1 MAGACGE
8 VPGAAAEL
16 GPTRSHNRRV
26 SDEPKNRRAERRDQ
40 QGRRESEEPQGRQ
53 AQPATD
59 GATPTGPR
67 PEPIR
72 FFGTTWLNHDGNY
85 QARRAGVSAGSLAA
99 VIVSGL
105 VLRLTYEGLQ
115 LAAVGGFVSL
125 VVVIMFAIC
134 TALAFG
140 HTWGSYSKR
149 PDPARQS
156 SLRGLLA
163 IGFLGTLAAYFLRS
177 LKEAPGESLHRE
189 EYTTARDQYDRRTS
203 KRTGNPAKRR
213 RP

>member
-1 MAGACGE
+1 MAGTQGGDRWPGLARTG
-8 VPGAAAEL
+8 PGAAAEPC
-16 GPTRSHNRRV
+16 PTRSDNRRV

-40 QGRRESEEPQGRQ
+40 QGRRDQQERREPAEPQGRQ
-53 AQPATD
+53 AQPATA
-59 GATPTGPR
+59 GATPVGPR

-125 VVVIMFAIC
+125 VVVPLQ
-134 TALAFG
+134 TAA
-140 HTWGSYSKR
+140 WV
-149 PDPARQS
+149 A
-156 SLRGLLA
+156 RGLVFEFMELA
-163 IGFLGTLAAYFLRS
+163 ALAAYQTQYRRLAVSGSTDPGPASRPQPSSALRS
-177 LKEAPGESLHRE
+177 
-189 EYTTARDQYDRRTS
+189 
-203 KRTGNPAKRR
+203 PASD
-213 RP
+213 